1 MDSLPSRL
9 SRARFAASM
18 SWTIFEMSKS
28 AASSKSL
35 VSVIV
40 MIVGCE
46 GGREGWERKETK
58 EGMERKKKRG
68 RKKKKRRHQASS
80 FPFLCFPLL
89 LLSLSTA
96 CMRALSVHS
105 PILLFAALPPIV
117 SYSSIDHVPQPTVEG
132 PSIQAGRS
140 DARDGFVPLG
150 MCFVSLFS
158 TECPWLNCPFSHPSE
173 QLKKEAVHSVGQFT
187 DAVADTLSNR

>member
-1 MDSLPSRL
+1 MR
-9 SRARFAASM
+9 
-18 SWTIFEMSKS
+18 
-28 AASSKSL
+28 
-35 VSVIV
+35 
-40 MIVGCE
+40 E
-46 GGREGWERKETK
+46 GGRDGKGRK
-58 EGMERKKKRG
+58 RKKEWKGKRKG
-68 RKKKKRRHQASS
+68 VGKRKRDATKQALFLS
-80 FPFLCFPLL
+80 FAFPSCSCLFLLHACVLCPSIRPSFY
-89 LLSLSTA
+89 SL
-96 CMRALSVHS
+96 HS
-105 PILLFAALPPIV
+105 PPIV
-117 SYSSIDHVPQPTVEG
+117 PYSSIDHVPQPTVEG